1 MKTTSRDKIALRKHL
16 PILKTI
22 AKANPSK
29 RKNILN
35 NAPTVL
41 FNILKKICRLL
52 INGTISITP
61 NQRRKLTPSV
71 KKVLRAI
78 HTGKNP
84 KNIVIQNGKGIGKVL
99 KSILPIVA
107 QFLGSI

>member
-1 MKTTSRDKIALRKHL
+1 MKNTSKDKIAIRKHL

-22 AKANPSK
+22 SKAKPAK
-29 RKNILN
+29 RANILN

-61 NQRRKLTPSV
+61 AQRRKLTPAV
-71 KKVLRAI
+71 KKILRAI

-84 KNIVIQNGKGIGKVL
+84 KNIVIQNGAGIGKAL